1 MKRLILFR
9 HAKSDW
15 PGGVDDIERPL
26 AERGR
31 MAAPLM
37 GRYLRDE
44 GLLPDLA
51 LVSPALRT
59 RETWDLASAEL
70 GETIPVR
77 IEPRIYEAPP
87 GQLLQ
92 VVHEIDDAV
101 RAAILVGHNPGS
113 HELATTLAGF
123 GDRYAFARLAQK
135 YPTAGVTVLDF
146 DVEGWR
152 NVARR
157 GGRLDRFVT
166 PKTVGAERDDD

>member
-15 PGGVDDIERPL
+15 PKGVEDIDRPL

-51 LVSPALRT
+51 LVSPAKRT
-59 RETWDLASAEL
+59 RETWELARAEI
-70 GETIPVR
+70 GEEVPVR

-87 GQLLQ
+87 EQLLQ
-92 VVHEIDDAV
+92 VAREIGDET
-101 RAAILVGHNPGS
+101 RSAILVGHNPGS
-113 HELATTLAGF
+113 QELARLVAGF

-146 DVEGWR
+146 DVESWR
-152 NVARR
+152 DLAAK
-157 GGRLDRFVT
+157 GARLDRFVT
-166 PKTVGAERDDD
+166 PKTLGADRDDD